1 MTTFSI
7 NNQFNDLV
15 KVTLS
20 EQQTESNNNNIQ
32 QEVMVKSA
40 ESPDFFQGNKSSE
53 RKYRTTRIKLRN
65 FLSNISYV
73 GIKKEDFIF
82 DIYLL
87 VTKNL
92 NQFSTEILPVYLQ
105 GEEFYLFE

>member
-40 ESPDFFQGNKSSE
+40 KRPDFFQGNKSSE
-53 RKYRTTRIKLRN
+53 RKYTTTRIKSRN

-87 VTKNL
+87 ITKNL